1 MKKALKTTSRQNKAP
16 AQSRALD
23 ISALLN
29 WHEPKK

>member
-29 WHEPKK
+29 